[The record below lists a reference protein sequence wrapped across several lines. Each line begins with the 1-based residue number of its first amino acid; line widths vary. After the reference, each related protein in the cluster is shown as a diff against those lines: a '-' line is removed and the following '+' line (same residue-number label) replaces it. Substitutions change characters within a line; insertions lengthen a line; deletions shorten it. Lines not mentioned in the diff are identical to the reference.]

1 MRYLS
6 TLIVCT
12 VISVTTIW
20 SQTTTDRYRQAEQ
33 LLSFNLKKKLYNQYL
48 NAQWTDNNNLWF
60 KTVTRKG
67 TEYLFVKSRTGKKN
81 QLFNQQLLAK
91 KLSKELNK
99 DITPFALGISD
110 VKYSEKSK
118 ALSFKKDEYNW
129 VFDIKKGKLSKEDK
143 IEKSNP
149 LKSTSPDKQYTVEV
163 KNHNLIL
170 TNNNT
175 KQTKDLT
182 NNGTTTYG
190 YGESLSWYFVK
201 NESKN
206 TPDKF
211 DIEVY
216 WTNNSKKIIVPR
228 YNREHARKLYMYR
241 SLPDDG
247 TRASILSYERPIAG
261 DSLVTTVDY
270 VIIDINTGNIT
281 KVDLKPNAA
290 FLGTYIYTTKDN
302 NNKAYR
308 VQFNRGYQSRD
319 LIEIDLETGKT
330 RTIYTESSETY
341 VDVYNEYLYILADE
355 DAFLWQSEEDGWN
368 HIYKRSLKDGSL
380 IKQITEGE
388 YVVRSV
394 VDVDVKKNQILF
406 MASGKESGD
415 PYFKYLYSTTLN
427 GETAKLLTPESADHN
442 ISLSPSKEYF
452 IDNYSRID
460 LPNIAKLRS
469 GKKSGY
475 SKVIL
480 KEDIE
485 DLKQMGWKPAQPFKL
500 KARDGK
506 TDIYGVI
513 FLPTNFDPNKSYPVI
528 DGTYSGPQTI
538 RSPKTFRR
546 AVLNNDLAL
555 AELGF
560 IVVNIDGL
568 GSAFRSKKFH
578 DFSYRNLGDI
588 GAPDHIKAIKE
599 LAEKHSYIDA
609 TRVGIYGHSA
619 GGYDAVRA
627 MLMHPDF
634 YKAGVSSA
642 GNHDHRIAKAW
653 WPELYMGY
661 PAGEHYDDQ
670 SNFTHADKLKGKL
683 LLIHGRE
690 DQNVNP
696 AASMRMADELIKQ
709 NKDFDLIMIPGRD
722 HSTVYY
728 DKYLIRKRWDF
739 FVKHLAGEDIPDEY
753 KIK

>member
-1 MRYLS
+1 MLIMRYLS

-33 LLSFNLKKKLYNQYL
+33 FLSFNLKKKLYNQYL
-48 NAQWTDNNNLWF
+48 NAQWTGNNNLWF
-60 KTVTRKG
+60 KTVTRRG
-67 TEYLFVKSRTGKKN
+67 TEYLFVKSRTGKKS

-91 KLSKELNK
+91 RLSKELNK

-129 VFDIKKGKLSKEDK
+129 IFDIKKGKLSKEDK

-149 LKSTSPDKQYTVEV
+149 LNSISPDKQYTVEV

-175 KQTKDLT
+175 KQTKNLT
-182 NNGTTTYG
+182 NNGTATYG

-261 DSLVTTVDY
+261 DSLVATVDY

-368 HIYKRSLKDGSL
+368 HIYK
-380 IKQITEGE
+380 E
-388 YVVRSV
+388 V
-394 VDVDVKKNQILF
+394 
-406 MASGKESGD
+406 
-415 PYFKYLYSTTLN
+415 
-427 GETAKLLTPESADHN
+427 
-442 ISLSPSKEYF
+442 
-452 IDNYSRID
+452 
-460 LPNIAKLRS
+460 LR
-469 GKKSGY
+469 
-475 SKVIL
+475 
-480 KEDIE
+480 
-485 DLKQMGWKPAQPFKL
+485 
-500 KARDGK
+500 
-506 TDIYGVI
+506 TD
-513 FLPTNFDPNKSYPVI
+513 
-528 DGTYSGPQTI
+528 
-538 RSPKTFRR
+538 R
-546 AVLNNDLAL
+546 
-555 AELGF
+555 
-560 IVVNIDGL
+560 
-568 GSAFRSKKFH
+568 
-578 DFSYRNLGDI
+578 
-588 GAPDHIKAIKE
+588 
-599 LAEKHSYIDA
+599 
-609 TRVGIYGHSA
+609 
-619 GGYDAVRA
+619 
-627 MLMHPDF
+627 
-634 YKAGVSSA
+634 
-642 GNHDHRIAKAW
+642 
-653 WPELYMGY
+653 
-661 PAGEHYDDQ
+661 
-670 SNFTHADKLKGKL
+670 
-683 LLIHGRE
+683 
-690 DQNVNP
+690 
-696 AASMRMADELIKQ
+696 
-709 NKDFDLIMIPGRD
+709 
-722 HSTVYY
+722 
-728 DKYLIRKRWDF
+728 
-739 FVKHLAGEDIPDEY
+739 
-753 KIK
+753 